1 MESRCSK
8 GHLRRWKCHE
18 NLPSVC
24 QTCQREDE
32 RRQKELQA
40 ELERQA
46 KRDREQAEH
55 AAKMA
60 ELDRQI
66 KAVRE
71 RAADGMTA
79 EENARALEQKK
90 RDLEAARLAA
100 DQALNTPAKA
110 TLETQ
115 AASSISSTLSLLA
128 TVGSRSSVEEKHP
141 GTDQNTTQDMNGK
154 SQQEWDRQK
163 RVEGASNDAIDAL
176 MALTGLE
183 DVKSK
188 ILTIKA
194 KIETVRRQG
203 TDMKN
208 ERLGLVLL
216 GNPGTGR
223 YPPAQLQ
230 VC

>member
-1 MESRCSK
+1 
-8 GHLRRWKCHE
+8 
-18 NLPSVC
+18 
-24 QTCQREDE
+24 
-32 RRQKELQA
+32 
-40 ELERQA
+40 
-46 KRDREQAEH
+46 
-55 AAKMA
+55 
-60 ELDRQI
+60 
-66 KAVRE
+66 
-71 RAADGMTA
+71 
-79 EENARALEQKK
+79 
-90 RDLEAARLAA
+90 
-100 DQALNTPAKA
+100 
-110 TLETQ
+110 
-115 AASSISSTLSLLA
+115 
-128 TVGSRSSVEEKHP
+128 
-141 GTDQNTTQDMNGK
+141 MNGK

-223 YPPAQLQ
+223 YPLAQLQ
-230 VC
+230 FC

>member
-1 MESRCSK
+1 
-8 GHLRRWKCHE
+8 
-18 NLPSVC
+18 VC
-24 QTCQREDE
+24 RTCQREDE

-55 AAKMA
+55 VAKMA

-66 KAVRE
+66 KLVRE
-71 RAADGMTA
+71 QAADGVTA
-79 EENARALEQKK
+79 EENARALEQKR

-100 DQALNTPAKA
+100 DQALNTPSKTA
-110 TLETQ
+110 LETQ
-115 AASSISSTLSLLA
+115 PAQSTSSAPSPLA
-128 TVGSRSSVEEKHP
+128 TVGSRSVVEEKHL
-141 GTDQNTTQDMNGK
+141 GIDQNATQDMKGK

-183 DVKSK
+183 DVKAK

-203 TDMKN
+203 TDMKK

-216 GNPGTGR
+216 GNTGTGR

-230 VC
+230 FG

>member
-1 MESRCSK
+1 MCR
-8 GHLRRWKCHE
+8 
-18 NLPSVC
+18 
-24 QTCQREDE
+24 TCQREDE
-32 RRQKELQA
+32 RRQKELHA

-55 AAKMA
+55 AAKLA
-60 ELDRQI
+60 ELDQQI
-66 KAVRE
+66 RVVRE
-71 RAADGMTA
+71 RTADSVTA
-79 EENARALEQKK
+79 EENARALEQKR
-90 RDLEAARLAA
+90 RDLDAARRVA
-100 DQALNTPAKA
+100 DPALNKPSEAK
-110 TLETQ
+110 LETKP
-115 AASSISSTLSLLA
+115 ALSIPSTPSPLA
-128 TVGSRSSVEEKHP
+128 TVGSHSAAEEKHL
-141 GTDQNTTQDMNGK
+141 GTDQNTAQDMKGK

-163 RVEGASNDAIDAL
+163 RVEGASNDSIDAL

-183 DVKSK
+183 VVKAK

-230 VC
+230 RY